1 MEAPEKPIATAT
13 VDEPV
18 KPSSPAQDQQTK
30 DDGDGKQPPPLMAK
44 LIAVLLISCISFGSS
59 WSSGVTGAM
68 KSTIKK
74 VCNLPMVP
82 IDTEHDLTYVN
93 LENAY
98 LEYPVFSPRSKRRF
112 HGNPTHAG

>member
-1 MEAPEKPIATAT
+1 MEASEKPIATAT

-18 KPSSPAQDQQTK
+18 KPSSPAQDQQTE
-30 DDGDGKQPPPLMAK
+30 DNGDGKQPPPLIAK

-74 VCNLPMVP
+74 VYTLPTAL
-82 IDTEHDLTYVN
+82 IDTN
-93 LENAY
+93 MI
-98 LEYPVFSPRSKRRF
+98 
-112 HGNPTHAG
+112 